1 MQSKLAL
8 CGSYLDE
15 VESKL
20 KELLA
25 LRDNSVETKGKL
37 AEAFAFVQEA
47 RRVVRE
53 LTERGMRRDAR
64 NNA

>member
-25 LRDNSVETKGKL
+25 LRDNSVEARGKL

-47 RRVVRE
+47 RRIVRE
-53 LTERGMRRDAR
+53 LTERGMRR
-64 NNA
+64 NAQNSA